1 MKKELIIKAT
11 QLQPLYSKTIDSK
24 KALANY
30 NSPSVLPIFTISIA
44 FPMQMGFSLPKFFH
58 QASYCPYS
66 PNVFTA
72 KVFKPGQRLDVC
84 MCVCVRV
91 RTYVSACPPPRLLI
105 TSGVI
110 WTSYDWLN
118 KFYSCYMATVV
129 VIVNGR
135 GLGIGT
141 RRRHKPHKS
150 QLAQYKVCN
159 SL

>member
-1 MKKELIIKAT
+1 MR
-11 QLQPLYSKTIDSK
+11 
-24 KALANY
+24 
-30 NSPSVLPIFTISIA
+30 V
-44 FPMQMGFSLPKFFH
+44 
-58 QASYCPYS
+58 
-66 PNVFTA
+66 
-72 KVFKPGQRLDVC
+72 
-84 MCVCVRV
+84 CVCLCV
-91 RTYVSACPPPRLLI
+91 CPPPRLLI

-150 QLAQYKVCN
+150 
-159 SL
+159 